1 MHAHGSLPQ
10 RLYNHQPKY
19 IISLQGET
27 QALFTQNTAFTIHET
42 SSTSWNPHNG
52 LFLGNPWVED
62 KLVWLSSHSNCRTLE
77 KAELSSASHL
87 KLQSPP

>member
-10 RLYNHQPKY
+10 KLYNHQPKY

-27 QALFTQNTAFTIHET
+27 QALFTQNTAFTIRET

-62 KLVWLSSHSNCRTLE
+62 KLVWLSSHSNCSKLE

>member
-10 RLYNHQPKY
+10 KLYNHQPKC

-27 QALFTQNTAFTIHET
+27 QALFTQNTAFTICET

-62 KLVWLSSHSNCRTLE
+62 KLVWLSSHSNCRTFEEL
-77 KAELSSASHL
+77 ELSSVSHL
-87 KLQSPP
+87 KLQSHP